1 MFPKYLHPFFF
12 SILALVIAPAMGQ
25 EVGEPAPALVVHTV
39 IQGPDATLFEWPRL
53 EGNAVVLEFWATW
66 CGPCVAAIPHWNELV
81 KEFEGRPIRFIS
93 LTDDVEERVRLFLKQ
108 RQLAGWV
115 ATDKGHSTFE
125 GFSVNGIPV
134 TVLVDAGGV
143 VQAVTQPSRV
153 TVDMLEDLLA
163 RRSIAVPPMPDV
175 EAELSRR
182 LGNAGDSEPFFRAT
196 VRPAVEG
203 AAVMSAGKDFLH
215 AFSYP
220 VLTVMTIAYDTP
232 RTRIR
237 GEQGMPPEGV
247 FDFIF
252 STPGRPT
259 RLRPTMRH
267 AIEAAFGFDTQWQEK
282 DMDVLVLRRD
292 ESQELKLPR
301 AVGDHGGSR
310 ISAGKVEGFG
320 LSSGELALLLEKS
333 LARPVVDETAL
344 EGRFDAVLS
353 WQAELPATAAGA
365 VREQWG
371 LELSVERRSVRFLRL
386 IPR

>member
-1 MFPKYLHPFFF
+1 
-12 SILALVIAPAMGQ
+12 
-25 EVGEPAPALVVHTV
+25 
-39 IQGPDATLFEWPRL
+39 
-53 EGNAVVLEFWATW
+53 
-66 CGPCVAAIPHWNELV
+66 
-81 KEFEGRPIRFIS
+81 
-93 LTDDVEERVRLFLKQ
+93 
-108 RQLAGWV
+108 
-115 ATDKGHSTFE
+115 
-125 GFSVNGIPV
+125 
-134 TVLVDAGGV
+134 
-143 VQAVTQPSRV
+143 
-153 TVDMLEDLLA
+153 
-163 RRSIAVPPMPDV
+163 
-175 EAELSRR
+175 
-182 LGNAGDSEPFFRAT
+182 
-196 VRPAVEG
+196 
-203 AAVMSAGKDFLH
+203 
-215 AFSYP
+215 
-220 VLTVMTIAYDTP
+220 
-232 RTRIR
+232 
-237 GEQGMPPEGV
+237 
-247 FDFIF
+247 
-252 STPGRPT
+252 
-259 RLRPTMRH
+259 MRH